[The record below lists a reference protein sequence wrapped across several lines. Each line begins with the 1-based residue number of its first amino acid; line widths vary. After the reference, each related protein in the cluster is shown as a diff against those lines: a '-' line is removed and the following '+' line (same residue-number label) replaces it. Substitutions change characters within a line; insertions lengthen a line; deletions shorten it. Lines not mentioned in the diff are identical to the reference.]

1 MKHSWILT
9 VEPWRMLMSK
19 ILIIDDDPDLC
30 KILVKSF
37 ERLEHN
43 VYYAL
48 TLNQG
53 LDQIFSNEFDLVFLD
68 VNLPDGN
75 GVQAIETIKKH
86 DTAPEIIIMTG
97 DSDPEGAELA
107 MKFKAWDYIQ
117 KSRSHQEF
125 QFSMLRALEYRQEK
139 QSKPLEN
146 KIQRKSIIGKS
157 SQITASLEKVA
168 KASNN
173 DIPVLITGET
183 GTGKEVFAKA
193 VHKNSLRA
201 QNDFIVVDCA
211 SLPEHLVE
219 SVLFGHVKGSFTGAD
234 SDRTG
239 LIKMADKGTLFLDEV
254 GELPLIVQKKFL
266 RVLQEKQFRPVGGKK
281 EIKSDFRLISAT
293 LRNVSKMVDQGNFRK
308 DFYFRLASLTIEIPP
323 LRHRK
328 SDIPLL
334 VAHHMDRKKLVFDQS
349 PHKISKDFI
358 QALMGFN
365 WPGNVRELFNV
376 IDYAISDAFN
386 ESILFAKHLPDNIR
400 IFNIKNKLDKQA
412 SPEKNQETTKI
423 SPVANLTLKDYI
435 EQKKYK
441 YITDLM
447 SHTKGDIK
455 TACRLSGLSRGHL
468 YSLFKKY
475 NIIGS

>member
-1 MKHSWILT
+1 
-9 VEPWRMLMSK
+9 MSK
-19 ILIIDDDPDLC
+19 ILIIDDDLDFC
-30 KILVKSF
+30 KVLVKSF
-37 ERLEHN
+37 ERLEHD
-43 VYYAL
+43 VDYSI

-53 LDQIFSNEFDLVFLD
+53 LDQIFPNEYDLVFLD

-75 GVQAIETIKKH
+75 GIQAIETIRKH
-86 DTAPEIIIMTG
+86 DMAPEIIIMTG
-97 DSDPEGAELA
+97 ESDPQGAELA
-107 MKFKAWDYIQ
+107 MKSRAWDYIQ
-117 KSRSHQEF
+117 KSRSHKEF
-125 QFSMLRALEYRQEK
+125 QFSMLRALEYRQQK
-139 QSKPLEN
+139 QSKLHEN
-146 KIQRKSIIGKS
+146 NIQIKSIIGNS
-157 SQITASLEKVA
+157 PQINVCLEKVT

-173 DIPVLITGET
+173 DVPVLITGET

-201 QNDFIVVDCA
+201 RNDFIVVDCA

-219 SVLFGHVKGSFTGAD
+219 SVLFGHVKGAFTGAD

-254 GELPLIVQKKFL
+254 GELPLITQKKFL

-293 LRNVSKMVDQGNFRK
+293 LRNVSKMVEQGSFRE
-308 DFYFRLASLTIEIPP
+308 DLSFRITSLTIEIPP
-323 LRHRK
+323 LRNRK

-334 VAHHMDRKKLVFDQS
+334 VAHHMDRKKIVFNQS
-349 PHKISKDFI
+349 PHKISNDFI
-358 QALMGFN
+358 KGLMGFN
-365 WPGNVRELFNV
+365 WPGNVRELFNA
-376 IDYAISDAFN
+376 IDYACSDAFN

-400 IFNIKNKLDKQA
+400 VFNIKNKINKQI
-412 SPEKNQETTKI
+412 SSEEKQDTTKTL
-423 SPVANLTLKDYI
+423 PMGNLTLKDYI
-435 EQKKYK
+435 EQQKYK

-447 SHTKGDIK
+447 THTRGNIK

-475 NIIGS
+475 DITNL